1 MSSFSQ
7 IFSRLNIGLHAYGD
21 NVRAFS
27 RNASLYLLSTIIS
40 SAAFGVFRLLFNFY
54 VLSLGFD
61 QALLGNLVATSS
73 LTALIAAIP
82 MGYLADILGRKV
94 SLIGGTLITILAIAG
109 MLIFPSATMFILMNV
124 MLGLGQS
131 IVGVTMGPFL
141 MENSS
146 NKERTYLFSFTSG
159 ISMAA
164 SSLGNWLGG
173 ILPTWFASFAGGNAT
188 SSTAYKLSLVSIAIA
203 ASLSII
209 PLFLMKIKKGT
220 ISERSLFKPFSYF
233 KEQPVLLAK
242 LILPMLVTSI
252 GAGLIMP
259 FMNVFFR
266 QVHGQTDGAIG
277 TLFAFGSLAM
287 GVGLLIAPPM
297 AEKYG
302 KIQFVVITQLLSI
315 PFLALLGF
323 APWFWV
329 SASAYYI
336 RVALMNMS
344 GPVYQT
350 FVMEKVDSSARATV
364 ASLVSMAS
372 SFGWAFSPTISGWL
386 QVNYGFAPAFV
397 LTIILYV
404 ISISLY
410 WGFFWRKQPGIESHP
425 NTEIVAT

>member
-1 MSSFSQ
+1 MPSSSQ
-7 IFSRLNIGLHAYGD
+7 FFSRLKVGLRAYGE
-21 NVRAFS
+21 NIRAFS

-124 MLGLGQS
+124 LLGLGQS

-146 NKERTYLFSFTSG
+146 DKERTYLFSFTSG

-164 SSLGNWLGG
+164 SSLGNWIGG

-203 ASLSII
+203 ACLSIV

-220 ISERSLFKPFSYF
+220 TSERSLFKPFSYF
-233 KEQPVLLAK
+233 KEQPVLLGK

-266 QVHGQTDGAIG
+266 QVHGQTDNAIG

-410 WGFFWRKQPGIESHP
+410 WGFFWRKKPGNEFP
-425 NTEIVAT
+425 VVNEPGTV

>member
-1 MSSFSQ
+1 MPSSSQ
-7 IFSRLNIGLHAYGD
+7 FFSRINVGVRAYVE

-94 SLIGGTLITILAIAG
+94 SLIGGTFITILAIAG

-124 MLGLGQS
+124 LLGLGQS

-146 NKERTYLFSFTSG
+146 DKERTYLFSFTSG

-164 SSLGNWLGG
+164 SSLGNWIGG

-188 SSTAYKLSLVSIAIA
+188 SSNAYKLSLVSIAIA

-209 PLFLMKIKKGT
+209 PLFLMKIQKGT
-220 ISERSLFKPFSYF
+220 TSERSLFKPFSYF
-233 KEQPVLLAK
+233 KEQPVLLGK

-266 QVHGQTDGAIG
+266 QVHGQTDNAIG
-277 TLFAFGSLAM
+277 TLFAFGSSGDGSWIADSAADGRKVWQNPVCCGHPASFYSLP
-287 GVGLLIAPPM
+287 GTTGFCTLVLGICQCVLHPGCFDEHEWTGLSNLCD
-297 AEKYG
+297 G
-302 KIQFVVITQLLSI
+302 K
-315 PFLALLGF
+315 
-323 APWFWV
+323 
-329 SASAYYI
+329 
-336 RVALMNMS
+336 S
-344 GPVYQT
+344 G
-350 FVMEKVDSSARATV
+350 K
-364 ASLVSMAS
+364 
-372 SFGWAFSPTISGWL
+372 FSPCHGGQSGEHGQFLW
-386 QVNYGFAPAFV
+386 VGF
-397 LTIILYV
+397 
-404 ISISLY
+404 
-410 WGFFWRKQPGIESHP
+410 QSHH
-425 NTEIVAT
+425 